1 MKTKSLFFV
10 SMLTV
15 LAPVQPMVLMAI
27 FTIIL
32 DMALAFGEAYEKTDG
47 HQYAPVGFQIPFLR
61 AFCIVVR

>member
-32 DMALAFGEAYEKTDG
+32 DMAFRHLAKCKEKRMGINTL
-47 HQYAPVGFQIPFLR
+47 P
-61 AFCIVVR
+61 

>member
-32 DMALAFGEAYEKTDG
+32 DMAFGIWRSVKKKRMGINTL
-47 HQYAPVGFQIPFLR
+47 P
-61 AFCIVVR
+61 